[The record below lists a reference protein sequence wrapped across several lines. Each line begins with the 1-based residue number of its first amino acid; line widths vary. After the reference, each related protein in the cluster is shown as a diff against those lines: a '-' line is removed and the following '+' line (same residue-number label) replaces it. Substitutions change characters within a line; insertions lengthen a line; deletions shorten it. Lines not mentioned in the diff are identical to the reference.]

1 MVSVSRKP
9 RKLCMQ
15 CPVIPPP
22 LLYIKDP
29 NLQSSP
35 AYTQASRPK
44 MAKHRIHY
52 VTFALLLVGS
62 IGSSSRT
69 SITTIEID
77 EENPTGQ
84 SLDAC
89 KRYLVQSSRPR
100 SGWREEFQQCCE
112 QLEEMDKRS
121 RCEGIRRIAQQE
133 KQQQGGSRGEEMQE
147 MMQTARSLPGLCRME
162 PRRCEIRT
170 LLWS

>member
-1 MVSVSRKP
+1 
-9 RKLCMQ
+9 
-15 CPVIPPP
+15 
-22 LLYIKDP
+22 
-29 NLQSSP
+29 
-35 AYTQASRPK
+35 
-44 MAKHRIHY
+44 MAKHRILY
-52 VTFALLLVGS
+52 VTFALLLVAS
-62 IGSSSRT
+62 MSSSSRT

-77 EENPTGQ
+77 EGNPTGQ

-112 QLEEMDKRS
+112 QLEEMDERS

-133 KQQQGGSRGEEMQE
+133 KQQQGGSRGGEVQE

-162 PRRCEIRT
+162 PRRCEIRALLCYFFKLVELSIQHALIGSSLMWVPFYNRAKHKEQT
-170 LLWS
+170 LQ

>member
-1 MVSVSRKP
+1 
-9 RKLCMQ
+9 
-15 CPVIPPP
+15 
-22 LLYIKDP
+22 
-29 NLQSSP
+29 
-35 AYTQASRPK
+35 
-44 MAKHRIHY
+44 MAKHRILY
-52 VTFALLLVGS
+52 VTFALLLVAF
-62 IGSSSRT
+62 IASSSRT

-100 SGWREEFQQCCE
+100 TGWREEFQQCCE
-112 QLEEMDKRS
+112 QLEEMDERS

-147 MMQTARSLPGLCRME
+147 IMQTATGAVPRGTAALRDSGIALVLEGLIGDGANAIGEMCMR
-162 PRRCEIRT
+162 IKFSAV
-170 LLWS
+170 LL